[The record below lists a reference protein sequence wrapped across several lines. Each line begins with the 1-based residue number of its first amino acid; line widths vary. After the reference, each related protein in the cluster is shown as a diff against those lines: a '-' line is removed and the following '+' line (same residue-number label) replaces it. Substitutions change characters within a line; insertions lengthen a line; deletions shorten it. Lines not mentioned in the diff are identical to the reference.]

1 MNDYSYINNVNHLFI
16 WLWDGISS
24 HTSNENYPLSK
35 IKVSDLHL
43 SLPPSISLLLQAPK
57 IAIWKDQRLDYLDI
71 PKGLIELLQI
81 NGFTIEMILEYGP
94 SKIAENL
101 GIDDYVAQIIFNE
114 TSNAIISFN
123 ANSLQ

>member
-1 MNDYSYINNVNHLFI
+1 MG
-16 WLWDGISS
+16 GISS

-43 SLPPSISLLLQAPK
+43 SLPPSISLFLQAPK

-123 ANSLQ
+123 ANSL

>member
-1 MNDYSYINNVNHLFI
+1 MAMN
-16 WLWDGISS
+16 GISS
-24 HTSNENYPLSK
+24 HTANGNYPLSK
-35 IKVSDLHL
+35 IKVSDPHL
-43 SLPPSISLLLQAPK
+43 SLLPSLSLLLQAPK

-71 PKGLIELLQI
+71 PKGLVELLQI

>member
-1 MNDYSYINNVNHLFI
+1 MAMGGV
-16 WLWDGISS
+16 SS
-24 HTSNENYPLSK
+24 HTANGNYPLSK
-35 IKVSDLHL
+35 IKDSDLHL
-43 SLPPSISLLLQAPK
+43 SLPPSSLLLLQAPK

-71 PKGLIELLQI
+71 PKGLVELLQI

-114 TSNAIISFN
+114 TSNAITSFN